1 MRKLLIASIGVLSSL
16 AILFSANSIAKE
28 NRKLSDVA
36 EMVCTNHEDKDSCE
50 GFVNTSIIV
59 AFEQGRVSG
68 ICDLMKE
75 YGEKIPD
82 DQKDRCSESKKALQD
97 VRNIKF

>member
-1 MRKLLIASIGVLSSL
+1 MKNSLFIFVFALITTFISSP
-16 AILFSANSIAKE
+16 SIAKE

-36 EMVCTNHEDKDSCE
+36 EMVCANHEDKDSCE

-75 YGEKIPD
+75 YGEKIPE
-82 DQKDRCSESKKALQD
+82 DQKDRCSESKNVLQD

>member
-1 MRKLLIASIGVLSSL
+1 MKNSLFIFVFALITTFISSP
-16 AILFSANSIAKE
+16 SIAKE

-36 EMVCTNHEDKDSCE
+36 EMVCANHEDKDSCE

-82 DQKDRCSESKKALQD
+82 DQKDRCSESKKVLQD